1 VKPPTAPP
9 DTRSLVAQAR
19 SAALVAGRSFDT
31 AEAQDAAE
39 GAAKDIVIVMRMHS
53 VFKMARKIE
62 WYRDEIARLRR

>member
-19 SAALVAGRSFDT
+19 SAALVAGRAFDT
-31 AEAQDAAE
+31 YEAQQAAE
-39 GAAKDIVIVMRMHS
+39 RAAKDLTLLVRLHS
-53 VFKMARKIE
+53 VFKITRRIE

>member
-1 VKPPTAPP
+1 MKPPTAPP

-31 AEAQDAAE
+31 YEAQQAAE
-39 GAAKDIVIVMRMHS
+39 RAAKDLTIILRMHQ
-53 VFKMARKIE
+53 VFKITRKIE

>member
-31 AEAQDAAE
+31 CEAQEAAE
-39 GAAKDIVIVMRMHS
+39 RAAKDIVIVMRMHS
-53 VFKMARKIE
+53 VFKIARRIE